1 MTKFILRWMIN
12 ALALYL
18 AVRIVPGII
27 YEGEWTGFLW
37 LALIFGLLNA
47 LLRPILKFF
56 ALPLIVL
63 TLGLFTIIINTGLLM
78 LTSFIGQNFGIG
90 FMVDGFLPALLG
102 SLVISLVSIVMG
114 IILHD
119 ELKGRKK

>member
-18 AVRIVPGII
+18 AVRIVPGIA
-27 YEGEWTGFLW
+27 YSGEWTGFLW

-56 ALPLIVL
+56 ALPLIVI
-63 TLGLFTIIINTGLLM
+63 TLGLFTLIINTGLLM

-90 FMVDGFLPALLG
+90 FTVDGFWQALLG

-114 IILHD
+114 VILRD
-119 ELKGRKK
+119 ELKGKKK

>member
-63 TLGLFTIIINTGLLM
+63 TLGLFTLIINTGLLM

-90 FMVDGFLPALLG
+90 FMVSDFWQALLG

-114 IILHD
+114 IILRD
-119 ELKGRKK
+119 ELKGKKK

>member
-18 AVRIVPGII
+18 AVYFVPGII

-56 ALPLIVL
+56 ALPLIVI
-63 TLGLFTIIINTGLLM
+63 TLGLFTLIINTGLLM
-78 LTSFIGQNFGIG
+78 LTSFIAQNFGIG
-90 FMVDGFLPALLG
+90 FMVSDFWQALLG

-114 IILHD
+114 VILRD
-119 ELKGRKK
+119 ELKGKRK

>member
-18 AVRIVPGII
+18 AVYFVPGVI

-90 FMVDGFLPALLG
+90 FMVSDFWQALLG
-102 SLVISLVSIVMG
+102 SLVISAVSIVMG
-114 IILHD
+114 LILRD
-119 ELKGRKK
+119 ELKGKK